1 MIESARIR
9 GSKRSYKKPRS
20 LKQSKC
26 SEFKRDKKEWKKIR
40 KVKTLLSQITC
51 VVTSPLYRG
60 SIAMSKRL

>member
-9 GSKRSYKKPRS
+9 GSKRSCRKLRNLKPN
-20 LKQSKC
+20 KC

-40 KVKTLLSQITC
+40 KVKTLQSQTTC
-51 VVTSPLYRG
+51 VVRSPLYRG